1 MQTLESR
8 LPSRPLPPLP
18 TYEEPS
24 VARLLVVPGS
34 DAGFTVPATPGG
46 VSDLH
51 LRNIDAP
58 GVARNLPALLMFR
71 TRYRDNSRF
80 SVRINSSSEFQFQG
94 NEARAQA
101 WHEVIAPGVLREEDN
116 EIVLFVAPEGD
127 GQVVFSEI
135 AILYTSNKLT
145 ITRPIVLDPTA

>member
-1 MQTLESR
+1 MPTLESR
-8 LPSRPLPPLP
+8 LPSLPLPPLP

-24 VARLLVVPGS
+24 VARFLVVPGS

-58 GVARNLPALLMFR
+58 GVTRNLPALLLFR

-80 SVRINSSSEFQFQG
+80 SDGSTVPPSSSS
-94 NEARAQA
+94 RATRR
-101 WHEVIAPGVLREEDN
+101 VPRPG
-116 EIVLFVAPEGD
+116 
-127 GQVVFSEI
+127 
-135 AILYTSNKLT
+135 
-145 ITRPIVLDPTA
+145 TR